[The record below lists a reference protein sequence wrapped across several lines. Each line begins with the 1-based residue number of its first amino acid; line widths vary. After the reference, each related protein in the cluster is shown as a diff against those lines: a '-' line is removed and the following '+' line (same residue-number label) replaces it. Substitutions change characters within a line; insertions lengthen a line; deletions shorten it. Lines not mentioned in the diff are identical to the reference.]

1 MPEVPM
7 HETTCYYQPNAPL
20 EKESVVLEAELARM
34 IALRAVRQMVLTP
47 TPDGWTLQ
55 VLPTWEHRLLTL
67 VSLRKEIRHYKDVDR
82 LFSTMR
88 KHGPLPPALIL
99 GDTS

>member
-1 MPEVPM
+1 MPEVLI
-7 HETTCYYQPNAPL
+7 HETTCYYQTNASL
-20 EKESVVLEAELARM
+20 EKESVVQEAELARM
-34 IALRAVRQMVLTP
+34 IAHRAVRQLVLTP

-55 VLPTWEHRLLTL
+55 ILPKWEHRLLTL

-82 LFSTMR
+82 LFRTIR
-88 KHGPLPPALIL
+88 KHGPLPPALFL